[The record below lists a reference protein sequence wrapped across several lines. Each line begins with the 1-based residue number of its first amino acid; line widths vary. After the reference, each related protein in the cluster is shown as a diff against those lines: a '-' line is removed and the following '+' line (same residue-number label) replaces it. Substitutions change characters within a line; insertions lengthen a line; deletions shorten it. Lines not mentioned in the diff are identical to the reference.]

1 MTPLRLKQ
9 PPGMTDEQYFQF
21 CQLNR
26 DFRIERNQ
34 QGDLI
39 IMPPTGMETGDKN
52 SEINFQLRLWNRQTK
67 LGKVFD
73 SSTGFTL
80 PNAQNRSPDASWV
93 SMEKW
98 QTIPPSQRRK
108 FGQFCPDFV
117 VELRSPSD
125 NLDTLKNKMR
135 EYLDNGAMLGWLL
148 DPDHRRVYIYRP
160 GKAIEELDNPENL
173 SGNPVLPGFILELA
187 EIW

>member
-1 MTPLRLKQ
+1 
-9 PPGMTDEQYFQF
+9 
-21 CQLNR
+21 
-26 DFRIERNQ
+26 
-34 QGDLI
+34 
-39 IMPPTGMETGDKN
+39 
-52 SEINFQLRLWNRQTK
+52 
-67 LGKVFD
+67 
-73 SSTGFTL
+73 
-80 PNAQNRSPDASWV
+80 
-93 SMEKW
+93 MEKW

-148 DPDHRRVYIYRP
+148 DPDHRRVYVYRP
-160 GKAIEELDNPENL
+160 GKPVEELDNPENL